1 MKLKI
6 TLNYETK
13 SQLVN
18 DEIINFKN
26 YRDQI
31 K

>member
-6 TLNYETK
+6 TLNYKTK